1 MEKYLELYRQ
11 NPLFEGVDEAALVP
25 LLNCLRARKRVFVR
39 GEVLFA
45 ADEPARMVGIVA
57 SGRVQTV
64 YEDVLGRRG
73 VISYFEPGQLVCD
86 AFSCTRDQMPTVD
99 ITAQTDCSVLLMD
112 TEAVLHTCSK
122 SCTQHLLVIENLV
135 HILAE
140 KYVGLS
146 RKVLHLSARTTR
158 DKLLSYFLER
168 SKLAGGALFS
178 VPYSQQELADYLFID
193 RSGLSTEL
201 NKLKKEGVLC
211 GENGM
216 YTLNTQACEKTR

>member
-1 MEKYLELYRQ
+1 MDKSLELYHRS
-11 NPLFEGVDEAALVP
+11 PLFEGVDEAALIP
-25 LLNCLRARKRVFVR
+25 LLECLRAGKRVFIR

-45 ADEPARMVGIVA
+45 ADEPARMVGIVV

-64 YEDVLGRRG
+64 YEDALGRRG

-86 AFSCTRDQMPTVD
+86 AFSCTREQKPTVD
-99 ITAQTDCSVLLMD
+99 IVAQTDCCVILMD
-112 TEAVLHTCSK
+112 TNAVLHTCSK
-122 SCTQHLLVIENLV
+122 SCAQHLLVIENLV

-158 DKLLSYFLER
+158 DKLLSYFLEQ
-168 SKLAGGALFS
+168 SKLAGGAPFR

-201 NKLKKEGVLC
+201 NKLKKEGVLL
-211 GENGM
+211 GDNGR
-216 YTLNTQACEKTR
+216 YTLNAEACGKTH